1 MIAFELPAAVVA
13 TGIVV
18 GLAYGAMAAGLVLVY
33 RAQRVVNLANV
44 QLGSVGAAVLAY
56 LVLQLGVP
64 WPLGLVAGVAVAA
77 LLGAGAELTIMRR
90 LSEAPR
96 LTVLVATV
104 GLAQVLVLIT
114 YFVLDQISEDLRR
127 EEGFP
132 SPIGA
137 ARSIGSDLVLTQSHL
152 LVLLLVPPAL
162 LAVAAVLRFTDLGMA
177 VRAAAENRDAA
188 GLAGV
193 PTGLVTTSVWAMSGA
208 LAGVTAIA
216 LGPDRGLVLSDAFSP
231 DLLVRAL
238 TAAVVAGMARL
249 GVAVVAGVGIGVLEQ
264 VVFWNWPDTSG
275 AVELALLV
283 VVLVAFTVQARAGGR
298 GPSAGRTDE
307 RSSWTL
313 TGGVRPLAAELAAD
327 PRVRWAARGGFC
339 ALVAVGALLP
349 LALTNA
355 QTLTV
360 IGIVC
365 LALLALSV
373 TVLTGASGQVSL
385 GQVAFL
391 GLGAAV
397 SYQVTVTQ
405 DLPFLVGV
413 AAAAVAGAVV
423 TVAVGLPALGR
434 QGLFLAV
441 TTLGFGLV
449 AQRWLL
455 PQSWMTGTGARAD
468 RPSLGGVSFESQH
481 AYYLLVLAALVAGIG
496 LVRRLLAGPVGRTL
510 VAVRD
515 NERQAAALGIDPIR
529 AKLVAFALAGSLAA
543 VAGSLYGTGIELF
556 SSENFP
562 VTDGLRLVSV
572 GVIGGLGSV
581 GGTVLAALVV
591 FGVDRLVSVPEL
603 RLLTTSMGLLVVVLF
618 LPGGLVQPLT
628 VARDAI
634 ARRLARP
641 RNDPPGGNIETGSAV
656 EPATSGG
663 PMEPGVTAS
672 PAAAA
677 AARPAGQAP

>member
-1 MIAFELPAAVVA
+1 VTIVTTIGFELPAAVVA
-13 TGIVV
+13 TGVVV
-18 GLAYGAMAAGLVLVY
+18 GLAYGAMAAGIVLVY
-33 RAQRVVNLANV
+33 RAQRVVNLAHV

-56 LVLQLGVP
+56 LVVQLGVP
-64 WPLGLVAGVAVAA
+64 WPLGLVAGVAAA
-77 LLGAGAELTIMRR
+77 AALGAGAEMTIMRR
-90 LSEAPR
+90 LSDAPR

-104 GLAQVLVLIT
+104 GLAQVLVLTT
-114 YFVLDQISEDLRR
+114 YLVLDQISEDLRR
-127 EEGFP
+127 DEGFP

-137 ARSIGSDLVLTQSHL
+137 ARSVGDDLVLTQSHL
-152 LVLLLVPPAL
+152 LILVLVPPAL
-162 LAVAAVLRFTDLGMA
+162 LAIAAVLRFTDLGMA

-193 PTGLVTTSVWAMSGA
+193 PTGLVTTGVWAMSGA
-208 LAGVTAIA
+208 LAAVTAVA

-249 GVAVVAGVGIGVLEQ
+249 GVAIVAGVGIGVLEQ

-275 AVELALLV
+275 AVELALLI
-283 VVLVAFTVQARAGGR
+283 VVLVAFTVQARLRRGR
-298 GPSAGRTDE
+298 TAGRTDE

-313 TGGVRPLAAELAAD
+313 TGGVRPLAAELAAH
-327 PRVRWAARGGFC
+327 PRVRWAGRVGSC
-339 ALVAVGALLP
+339 ALVAVAALLP
-349 LALTNA
+349 LALSNA
-355 QTLTV
+355 QTLTI

-405 DLPFLVGV
+405 DLPFLAGVV
-413 AAAAVAGAVV
+413 AAGVAGAVV

-455 PQSWMTGTGARAD
+455 PQDWMTGTGARAR
-468 RPSLGGVSFESQH
+468 RPSLAGVSFESQH
-481 AYYLLVLAALVAGIG
+481 AYYLLVLGALVAGIG

-515 NERQAAALGIDPIR
+515 NERQAAAFGIDPTR

-543 VAGSLYGTGIELF
+543 VAGALYGTGIELF
-556 SSENFP
+556 GSDNFP
-562 VTDGLRLVSV
+562 VADGLRLVSV

-603 RLLTTSMGLLVVVLF
+603 RLLTTSAGLLVVVLF

-634 ARRLARP
+634 ARRLAGRP
-641 RNDPPGGNIETGSAV
+641 AGARSEPQDANIGPGPAE
-656 EPATSGG
+656 EPTTSGG
-663 PMEPGVTAS
+663 PMEPRVTATGDS
-672 PAAAA
+672 
-677 AARPAGQAP
+677 R

>member
-1 MIAFELPAAVVA
+1 MSAVSGSVIGFEVPAAVVG
-13 TGIVV
+13 TGVVV
-18 GLAYGAMAAGLVLVY
+18 GLAYGAMAAGIVLVY
-33 RAQRVVNLANV
+33 RAQRVVNLAHV
-44 QLGSVGAAVLAY
+44 QLGAAGAAVLAY
-56 LVLQLGVP
+56 LVVQLGVP
-64 WPLGLVAGVAVAA
+64 WPLGLVAGVAAAA
-77 LLGAGAELTIMRR
+77 LLGAGAEMTIMRR
-90 LSEAPR
+90 LSDAPR

-104 GLAQVLVLIT
+104 GLAQVLVLVT
-114 YFVLDQISEDLRR
+114 YLVLDHISEDLRR

-137 ARSIGSDLVLTQSHL
+137 ARAIGGDLVLTQSHL
-152 LVLLLVPPAL
+152 LVLVLVPPAL

-193 PTGLVTTSVWAMSGA
+193 PTGLVTTTVWAMSGA
-208 LAGVTAIA
+208 LAAVTAVA

-249 GVAVVAGVGIGVLEQ
+249 GVAVAAGVGIGVLEQ

-275 AVELALLV
+275 AVELALLAL
-283 VVLVAFTVQARAGGR
+283 VLIAFTVQARMRTSGG
-298 GPSAGRTDE
+298 GRTDE

-313 TGGVRPLAAELAAD
+313 TGGVRPLAAELAAH
-327 PRVRWAARGGFC
+327 PRVRWAGRAAFW
-339 ALVAVGALLP
+339 ALVAVAALVP
-349 LALTNA
+349 LALSNA

-360 IGIVC
+360 IAIVC

-405 DLPFLVGV
+405 NLPFLVGV
-413 AAAAVAGAVV
+413 VAAAVAGAAV

-449 AQRWLL
+449 TQRWLL
-455 PQSWMTGTGARAD
+455 PQDWMTGTGARAR
-468 RPSLGGVSFESQH
+468 RPSLAGVSFESQH
-481 AYYLLVLAALVAGIG
+481 AYYLVVLAALVAGIG
-496 LVRRLLAGPVGRTL
+496 LVRRLSAGPVGRTL

-515 NERQAAALGIDPIR
+515 NERQAAALGIDPTR
-529 AKLVAFALAGSLAA
+529 TKLVAFALAGSLAA
-543 VAGSLYGTGIELF
+543 VAGALYGTGIELF
-556 SSENFP
+556 GSDNFP
-562 VTDGLRLVSV
+562 VADGLRLVSV

-603 RLLTTSMGLLVVVLF
+603 RLLTTSAGLLVVVLF

-634 ARRLARP
+634 ARRLAGVRK
-641 RNDPPGGNIETGSAV
+641 DPANANIGPGPAE

-663 PMEPGVTAS
+663 PMEPRVS
-672 PAAAA
+672 AAGGP
-677 AARPAGQAP
+677 R